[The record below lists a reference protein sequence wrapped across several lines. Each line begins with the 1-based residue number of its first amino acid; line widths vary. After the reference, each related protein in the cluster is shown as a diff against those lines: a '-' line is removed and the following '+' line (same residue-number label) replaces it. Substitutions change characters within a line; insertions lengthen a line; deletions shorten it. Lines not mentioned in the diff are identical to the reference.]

1 MQKASNDLKNFI
13 FTITVN
19 KRSVYKEQYN
29 FISQTNDR
37 QQRLIENLKEMMS
50 MQLLVLG
57 LFLTSLP
64 LIKCKNN
71 AIKHHACYTTTF
83 IHYIIP
89 LFYAV
94 KTTTTTDSLEVWA
107 NRWLD
112 HTSDWTFSFAIFWSN
127 FTALSTGR
135 WTDGLH
141 ISWSCFLSDLR
152 GGGFLLHIWRQVTI
166 TGAPGSC
173 FILPSFGAPCWVLGV
188 PDANRAGARTFG
200 HRSWAWPWGST
211 QLEVYR

>member
-71 AIKHHACYTTTF
+71 TIKHHACSLIQPHSF
-83 IHYIIP
+83 I
-89 LFYAV
+89 
-94 KTTTTTDSLEVWA
+94 
-107 NRWLD
+107 
-112 HTSDWTFSFAIFWSN
+112 TSF
-127 FTALSTGR
+127 
-135 WTDGLH
+135 H
-141 ISWSCFLSDLR
+141 CFMLLR
-152 GGGFLLHIWRQVTI
+152 QPQQQIH
-166 TGAPGSC
+166 
-173 FILPSFGAPCWVLGV
+173 
-188 PDANRAGARTFG
+188 
-200 HRSWAWPWGST
+200 
-211 QLEVYR
+211 

>member
-89 LFYAV
+89 VFYAV
-94 KTTTTTDSLEVWA
+94 KTTTTTDSLE
-107 NRWLD
+107 
-112 HTSDWTFSFAIFWSN
+112 
-127 FTALSTGR
+127 
-135 WTDGLH
+135 
-141 ISWSCFLSDLR
+141 
-152 GGGFLLHIWRQVTI
+152 
-166 TGAPGSC
+166 
-173 FILPSFGAPCWVLGV
+173 
-188 PDANRAGARTFG
+188 
-200 HRSWAWPWGST
+200 
-211 QLEVYR
+211 E